1 MMKSET
7 SKPTWKQEPLVW
19 LLIAIPASAV
29 VMGVVMLTLA
39 IQSYSGLVI
48 DDYYKHGKQ
57 INRVIERDRF
67 AYELGLA
74 AGMRLGDDGMVEIRF
89 DPEVEFVPGE
99 NIELSL
105 VHATRP
111 GLDQTLNLKRV
122 DRRLLQGQLPLS
134 GSGRWN
140 VYLQT
145 PDWRLTGSLQ
155 HPLNP
160 SARLLPNY
168 QPSANGAN

>member
-1 MMKSET
+1 MMKNET
-7 SKPTWKQEPLVW
+7 SKSTWKQEPLVW
-19 LLIAIPASAV
+19 LLLAIPSSAV

-57 INRVIERDRF
+57 INRIIERDRF

-74 AGMRLGDDGMVEIRF
+74 AGMRLGDDGVVEIRF
-89 DPEVEFVPGE
+89 DPEVEFVPGD
-99 NIELSL
+99 NIELNL
-105 VHATRP
+105 VHATKP
-111 GLDQTLNLKRV
+111 GLDQSLILERV
-122 DRRLLQGQLPLS
+122 DRRLLRGRLPLS

-155 HPLNP
+155 HPLGP
-160 SARLLPNY
+160 AARLLPNY
-168 QPSANGAN
+168 QPTPDHAN